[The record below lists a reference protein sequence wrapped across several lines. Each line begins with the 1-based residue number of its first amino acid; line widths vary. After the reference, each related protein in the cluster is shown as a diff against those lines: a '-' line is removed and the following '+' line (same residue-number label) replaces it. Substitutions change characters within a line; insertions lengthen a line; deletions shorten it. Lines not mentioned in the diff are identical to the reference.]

1 MPVFNHDQNKS
12 ILYMNNSGEA
22 DAPVLGLREQNK
34 LEKLS
39 RIKAAARELFTEL
52 GYDAAT
58 TRDIA
63 KRARVGLGTLF
74 NYADDKR
81 DLIFLIY
88 VDHLNDIQHRAQQ
101 AISPRKSLLEQLV
114 SFFSFL
120 YEDFAGNPTL
130 SRILLRELTF
140 YRHGKLSGEFN
151 DNRLRVIDTV
161 RQLVVEA
168 QKKGRIHSRENPATI
183 ALGLFYV
190 YAGAVRLW
198 ISEDDPDLKEG
209 LATLRKHFRIYINGL
224 NPAK

>member
-1 MPVFNHDQNKS
+1 MKKAAAVDQPV
-12 ILYMNNSGEA
+12 M
-22 DAPVLGLREQNK
+22 GLREQNK
-34 LEKLS
+34 QEKLL
-39 RIKAAARELFTEL
+39 RIKTAAKELFTEL

-88 VDHLNDIQHRAQQ
+88 VDHLNELQQRASQ
-101 AISPRKSLLEQLV
+101 AVSTRKSLLEQLV
-114 SFFSFL
+114 AFFSFL
-120 YEDFAGNPTL
+120 YEDFASNPTL

-140 YRHGKLSGEFN
+140 YRHGKLSVEFN
-151 DNRLRVIDTV
+151 DNRLRVVDSV
-161 RQLVVEA
+161 RQLVA
-168 QKKGRIHSRENPATI
+168 QAQERGRILSKENPATI
-183 ALGLFYV
+183 ALGLFYI

-209 LATLRKHFRIYINGL
+209 LAALRKQFRLYINGL
-224 NPAK
+224 EPAK

>member
-1 MPVFNHDQNKS
+1 MKKNA
-12 ILYMNNSGEA
+12 EA
-22 DAPVLGLREQNK
+22 DQPVMGLREQNK
-34 LEKLS
+34 QEKLA
-39 RIKAAARELFTEL
+39 RIKAAAKELFTDL
-52 GYDAAT
+52 GFDAAT

-88 VDHLNDIQHRAQQ
+88 VDHLNEIQQRASK

-120 YEDFAGNPTL
+120 YEDFASNPTL

-140 YRHGKLSGEFN
+140 YRHGKLSVEFN
-151 DNRLRVIDTV
+151 DNRLRVVDTV
-161 RQLVVEA
+161 RQMVADA
-168 QKKGRIHSRENPATI
+168 QKRGRIGSRENPATI
-183 ALGLFYV
+183 ALGLFYI

-198 ISEDDPDLKEG
+198 ISEDDPDLKAG
-209 LATLRKHFRIYINGL
+209 LGALRKQFRLYIHGL
-224 NPAK
+224 EPVK

>member
-1 MPVFNHDQNKS
+1 MKKTGATV
-12 ILYMNNSGEA
+12 E
-22 DAPVLGLREQNK
+22 PVLGLREQNK
-34 LEKLS
+34 LEKLQ
-39 RIKAAARELFTEL
+39 RIKSAAKELFTEL

-88 VDHLNDIQHRAQQ
+88 VDHLNEIQQQ
-101 AISPRKSLLEQLV
+101 GTQAVNYRKPLLDQLV
-114 SFFSFL
+114 TFFSFL

-140 YRHGKLSGEFN
+140 YRHGKLSVQFN
-151 DNRLRVIDTV
+151 KNRLLVVETV
-161 RQLVVEA
+161 RQLVAGA
-168 QKKGRIHSRENPATI
+168 QERGQVRSRESSSAI
-183 ALGLFYV
+183 ALGLFFI

-198 ISEDDPDLKEG
+198 ISEDNPDLKAG
-209 LATLRKHFRIYINGL
+209 LAALRKQFKLYINGL
-224 NPAK
+224 DPVR

>member
-1 MPVFNHDQNKS
+1 MEKPGATDQ
-12 ILYMNNSGEA
+12 
-22 DAPVLGLREQNK
+22 PVLGLREQNK
-34 LEKLS
+34 QEKLQ
-39 RIKAAARELFTEL
+39 RIKSAAKELFTEL

-88 VDHLNDIQHRAQQ
+88 VDHLNEIQQNALQ
-101 AISPRKSLLEQLV
+101 AVSPRKSLLEQLV
-114 SFFSFL
+114 SFFAFL

-140 YRHGKLSGEFN
+140 YRHGKLSVEFN
-151 DNRLRVIDTV
+151 DNRLRVVDTV
-161 RQLVVEA
+161 RKLVADA
-168 QKKGRIHSRENPATI
+168 QQRGRISSSENPAVI
-183 ALGLFYV
+183 ALGLFYI

-198 ISEDDPDLKEG
+198 ISEDNPDLKAG
-209 LATLRKHFRIYINGL
+209 LAALRKQFRIYINGL
-224 NPAK
+224 GPVK

>member
-1 MPVFNHDQNKS
+1 MEKPGATDQ
-12 ILYMNNSGEA
+12 
-22 DAPVLGLREQNK
+22 PVLGLREQNK
-34 LEKLS
+34 QEKLQ
-39 RIKAAARELFTEL
+39 RIKSAAKELFTEL

-88 VDHLNDIQHRAQQ
+88 VDHLNEIQHNALQ
-101 AISPRKSLLEQLV
+101 AVSPRKSLLEQLV
-114 SFFSFL
+114 SFFAFL

-140 YRHGKLSGEFN
+140 YRHGKLSVEFN
-151 DNRLRVIDTV
+151 DNRLRVVDTV
-161 RQLVVEA
+161 RKLVADA
-168 QKKGRIHSRENPATI
+168 QQRGRISSSENPAVI
-183 ALGLFYV
+183 ALGLFYI

-198 ISEDDPDLKEG
+198 ISEDNPDLKAG
-209 LATLRKHFRIYINGL
+209 LAALRKQFRIYINGL
-224 NPAK
+224 GPVK

>member
-1 MPVFNHDQNKS
+1 MKKSGTTDQ
-12 ILYMNNSGEA
+12 
-22 DAPVLGLREQNK
+22 PVLGLREQNK
-34 LEKLS
+34 LEKLQ
-39 RIKAAARELFTEL
+39 RIKSAAKELFTEL

-88 VDHLNDIQHRAQQ
+88 VDHLNEIQQRASQ
-101 AISPRKSLLEQLV
+101 AVSARKSLLEQLV

-120 YEDFAGNPTL
+120 YEDFAGNPML

-140 YRHGKLSGEFN
+140 YRHGKLSVEFN
-151 DNRLRVIDTV
+151 DNRLRVVDTV
-161 RQLVVEA
+161 RQLVGDA
-168 QKKGRIHSRENPATI
+168 QERGRIQSRENPATI
-183 ALGLFYV
+183 ALGLFYI

-198 ISEDDPDLKEG
+198 ISEDEPDLKEG
-209 LATLRKHFRIYINGL
+209 LAALRRQFRIYINGL
-224 NPAK
+224 EPIK